1 MLKRVQTHNTINKSV
16 DVKIRPISFALSFF
30 SFSVA
35 FRLLVVFLF
44 FFWLNVVQA
53 IHTIDRNYYSKVNI
67 FYVYLFSWFWSNR
80 RITNK
85 TCFNS
90 FEDLKIVWSLLK
102 FLFPVFIWRHH
113 LISEIKGDEE
123 KKNIQTSD
131 WLSCSCF
138 YQKLWISLIFEH
150 NALKRTTYTI
160 GNQIMTGAF
169 AHLMIIWLFFQ
180 LESPYCWIHTY
191 QQITLSS

>member
-1 MLKRVQTHNTINKSV
+1 MFLLFLRS
-16 DVKIRPISFALSFF
+16 ISFVSRF
-30 SFSVA
+30 S
-35 FRLLVVFLF
+35 LLL
-44 FFWLNVVQA
+44 LIKCCPS
-53 IHTIDRNYYSKVNI
+53 IHTIDRNYFSKVNI

-123 KKNIQTSD
+123 KKYIQTSD

-150 NALKRTTYTI
+150 NALETHNIYYRQS
-160 GNQIMTGAF
+160 N
-169 AHLMIIWLFFQ
+169 HDRSLRSLLMIIWLFFQ